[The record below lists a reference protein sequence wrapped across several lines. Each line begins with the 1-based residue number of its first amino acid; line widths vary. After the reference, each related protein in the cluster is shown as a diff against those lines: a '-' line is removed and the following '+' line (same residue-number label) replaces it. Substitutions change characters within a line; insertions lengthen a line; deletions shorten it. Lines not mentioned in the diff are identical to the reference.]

1 MISINAKAER
11 MKIEGNTEDLQ
22 ADLAAIVSEL
32 FYRKVLT
39 KAEIMEAVEDGF
51 KTMDEVIAE
60 IMANAVLLGIL
71 QED

>member
-1 MISINAKAER
+1 MISINVKAER

-22 ADLAAIVSEL
+22 ADLATIVNEL
-32 FYRKVLT
+32 IYRKFLT

-60 IMANAVLLGIL
+60 IMANVVLLGIL

>member
-1 MISINAKAER
+1 MISINVKAER

-22 ADLAAIVSEL
+22 ADLATIVNEL
-32 FYRKVLT
+32 IYRKFLT

>member
-22 ADLAAIVSEL
+22 ADLATIVNEL
-32 FYRKVLT
+32 IYRKFLT

-51 KTMDEVIAE
+51 KTMDELIAE
-60 IMANAVLLGIL
+60 IMADAMLLGIL

>member
-1 MISINAKAER
+1 MISINVKAER
-11 MKIEGNTEDLQ
+11 MKIAGNTEDLQ
-22 ADLAAIVSEL
+22 ADLATIVNEL
-32 FYRKVLT
+32 IYRKLLT

-60 IMANAVLLGIL
+60 IMANAMLLGIL

>member
-1 MISINAKAER
+1 MISINVKAER

-22 ADLAAIVSEL
+22 ADLATIVNEL
-32 FYRKVLT
+32 IYRKLLT

>member
-22 ADLAAIVSEL
+22 ADLATIVNEL
-32 FYRKVLT
+32 IYRKLLT

-60 IMANAVLLGIL
+60 IMANAMLLGIL

>member
-1 MISINAKAER
+1 MISINVKAER

-22 ADLAAIVSEL
+22 ADLATIVNEL
-32 FYRKVLT
+32 IYRKLLT

-60 IMANAVLLGIL
+60 IMANAMLLGIL

>member
-11 MKIEGNTEDLQ
+11 IKIEGNTEDLQ
-22 ADLAAIVSEL
+22 TDLATIVNEL

-60 IMANAVLLGIL
+60 IMANAMLLGIL

>member
-22 ADLAAIVSEL
+22 ADLATIVNEL
-32 FYRKVLT
+32 IYRKILT

-60 IMANAVLLGIL
+60 IMANAILLGIL

>member
-22 ADLAAIVSEL
+22 ADLATIVNEL
-32 FYRKVLT
+32 IYRKFLT

-60 IMANAVLLGIL
+60 IMANAILLGIL

>member
-22 ADLAAIVSEL
+22 ADLATIVNEL
-32 FYRKVLT
+32 IYRKFLT
-39 KAEIMEAVEDGF
+39 KAEIMEAVEDEF

>member
-22 ADLAAIVSEL
+22 TDLATIVNEL
-32 FYRKVLT
+32 IYRKFLT

-60 IMANAVLLGIL
+60 IMANAMLLGIL

>member
-22 ADLAAIVSEL
+22 ADLATIVNEL
-32 FYRKVLT
+32 IYRKFLT

-60 IMANAVLLGIL
+60 IMANAMLLGIL

>member
-22 ADLAAIVSEL
+22 ADLATIVNEL
-32 FYRKVLT
+32 IYRKFLT

-51 KTMDEVIAE
+51 KTMDEVIAG
-60 IMANAVLLGIL
+60 IMANAMLLGIL

>member
-22 ADLAAIVSEL
+22 ADLAVIVNEL

-39 KAEIMEAVEDGF
+39 KAEIMEAVADGF
-51 KTMDEVIAE
+51 KPMDEVIAE

>member
-11 MKIEGNTEDLQ
+11 MKIEGNTEDLR
-22 ADLAAIVSEL
+22 ADLAAIVNEL

>member
-1 MISINAKAER
+1 MISINVKAER

-22 ADLAAIVSEL
+22 ADLATIVNEL
-32 FYRKVLT
+32 IYRKFLT

-60 IMANAVLLGIL
+60 IMADAVLLGIL

>member
-11 MKIEGNTEDLQ
+11 IKIEGNTEDLK
-22 ADLAAIVSEL
+22 ADLATIVNEL

>member
-22 ADLAAIVSEL
+22 ADLATIVNEL
-32 FYRKVLT
+32 IYRKFLT

-51 KTMDEVIAE
+51 KTMDEIIAE
-60 IMANAVLLGIL
+60 IMANAMLLGIL

>member
-1 MISINAKAER
+1 MISINVKAER
-11 MKIEGNTEDLQ
+11 MKIEGNPEDLQ
-22 ADLAAIVSEL
+22 ADLATIVNEL
-32 FYRKVLT
+32 IYRKLLT

-60 IMANAVLLGIL
+60 IMANAMLLGIL